1 MELALELLAES
12 VVILRVRCLLLLHGS
27 GQLVLVDPLD
37 PQVHAV
43 KVVEEGLERLLGL
56 QILEGGHP
64 FDRLLDACLELYL
77 VLRYGEHEICLAH
90 LPELHLLGLIS
101 VPLVHFEDEA
111 IVLVDHIPLAL
122 IFDPLVAL
130 VGLHL
135 DDLVELDEADTLVE
149 NFVHTA
155 HLHGVARVISLTNLI
170 YLYPLEELQTALLE
184 VGHHCLL
191 IVLLGGVDPDDLILQ
206 LDLDV

>member
-1 MELALELLAES
+1 MFRIILFGNPKIVTATIRSELKYNSHFFQPGEMAL
-12 VVILRVRCLLLLHGS
+12 
-27 GQLVLVDPLD
+27 
-37 PQVHAV
+37 
-43 KVVEEGLERLLGL
+43 
-56 QILEGGHP
+56 P
-64 FDRLLDACLELYL
+64 FFS
-77 VLRYGEHEICLAH
+77 
-90 LPELHLLGLIS
+90 P
-101 VPLVHFEDEA
+101 
-111 IVLVDHIPLAL
+111 
-122 IFDPLVAL
+122 
-130 VGLHL
+130 
-135 DDLVELDEADTLVE
+135 LVE